1 MSPTVPTGARPEW
14 PHDPEGDQGQTGQQ
28 RVPGSGRGDRREAPP
43 GRRENGQAYNPQ
55 GSNPQGY
62 NPQGYN
68 GQGREGRGPDGQA
81 YGSQPT
87 GGWAYPERGGYDQQ
101 GYDTQGYDAQGYDQ
115 QGYDQQGYGSQD
127 RGYPGQPGRQHNG
140 YRHPRRGGE
149 QGYDAQGYAG
159 RGYDGRGYDGQ
170 GYADQR
176 YDAQGHDAQG
186 HDAHGYADQR
196 YDAQRYADQR
206 YDAQGYADQGYADQR
221 YDAHGYADQ
230 RYDAQG
236 YADQRFDAEGYNAQ
250 GYADQPTQPYD
261 GYGDPRRGPAA
272 GYADQ
277 PTRAYGYQGQ
287 GDPRGYPDPGRG
299 YPGPGRDYPGDGPG
313 SRPGRHVPG
322 RRGPQPPV
330 RFRRLRRFARRPT
343 VRVIG
348 ALVGVFLVWVMFS
361 AGQAAFKNNGQGF
374 SANLAEWARDHYLGP
389 VVTFGEWLSYNPP
402 KTGGKPSF
410 SLAVPKD
417 QQVTAVKPKKH
428 GFRPDIPNTL
438 KPLASGAALP
448 GEGQWRVVEKVK
460 GYPAIL
466 TTLLR
471 DAGQY
476 TSYVNGIASMDQRL
490 VKFSLRPGTEDPGAA
505 NWGVPNYIPAGSR
518 TGLLVTFNG
527 GFKLDSAQGGFYLN
541 GIYHGSLVTGAAS
554 IVYYKNG
561 TMKIGKWGR
570 DFTMNSSIAGVRQN
584 LKLLVDHGKVA
595 ADANLAVQS
604 NWGATLGGGAWVWR
618 SGVGITKDNRI
629 IFVYGPALSAKDLA
643 QLLQRAGAVEGM
655 QMDINPAWM
664 KFDYYTAGS
673 HPSDPTP
680 GPLLPNQQPSPYSYY
695 TPSTRDFTAVYA
707 R

>member
-1 MSPTVPTGARPEW
+1 MSRTVPTGAGPEW
-14 PHDPEGDQGQTGQQ
+14 PHDPEGNQGQTGDQ
-28 RVPGSGRGDRREAPP
+28 RVPGSGYGDRRGAPGAPP
-43 GRRENGQAYNPQ
+43 EALDPHGNGQAY
-55 GSNPQGY
+55 GPQGY
-62 NPQGYN
+62 DPRGYN
-68 GQGREGRGPDGQA
+68 GQGREGRGADAQA
-81 YGSQPT
+81 HGRQPT
-87 GGWAYPERGGYDQQ
+87 GGLAYPERGGYDQQ
-101 GYDTQGYDAQGYDQ
+101 GYGT
-115 QGYDQQGYGSQD
+115 QGYGSQD
-127 RGYPGQPGRQHNG
+127 RSYPGQPGQQHNEH
-140 YRHPRRGGE
+140 RDPRRSGE
-149 QGYDAQGYAG
+149 QGYD
-159 RGYDGRGYDGQ
+159 RR

-176 YDAQGHDAQG
+176 YNGQDYADQ
-186 HDAHGYADQR
+186 GYADPH
-196 YDAQRYADQR
+196 YNG
-206 YDAQGYADQGYADQR
+206 QGYADQGYADQGYVDPR
-221 YDAHGYADQ
+221 YNGQGYDSHGYA
-230 RYDAQG
+230 G
-236 YADQRFDAEGYNAQ
+236 
-250 GYADQPTQPYD
+250 QPTRPDD
-261 GYGDPRRGPAA
+261 GYGDPRRGPAS

-277 PTRAYGYQGQ
+277 PTQAYGYQEQ

-299 YPGPGRDYPGDGPG
+299 YPGPGRGYPGDGPG
-313 SRPGRHVPG
+313 NGPGSGPG
-322 RRGPQPPV
+322 RRGPGRRGQQRPV

-361 AGQAAFKNNGQGF
+361 AGQAAFKNNGQGV

-402 KTGGKPSF
+402 KTGGQPSF
-410 SLAVPKD
+410 SLAVPKGEGA
-417 QQVTAVKPKKH
+417 TPTKPKKH
-428 GFRPDIPNTL
+428 GFRPNIPDPL

-448 GEGQWRVVEKVK
+448 GEGQWRVVEKVR

-476 TSYVNGIASMDQRL
+476 TSYVNGIASIDQRL

-505 NWGVPNYIPAGSR
+505 NWGVANYIPAGQR
-518 TGLLVTFNG
+518 TGLLATFNG

-541 GIYHGSLVTGAAS
+541 GIYHGSLVTGAAT

-561 TMKIGKWGR
+561 TMKIGQWGR

-584 LKLLVDHGKVA
+584 LKLLVDHGKVTT
-595 ADANLAVQS
+595 DANLAVQS
-604 NWGATLGGGAWVWR
+604 SWGATLGGGAWVWR

-629 IFVYGPALSAKDLA
+629 IFVYGPALNAKDLA

-673 HPSDPTP
+673 HPSNPTSA
-680 GPLLPNQQPSPYSYY
+680 PLLPNQQPSPYSYF